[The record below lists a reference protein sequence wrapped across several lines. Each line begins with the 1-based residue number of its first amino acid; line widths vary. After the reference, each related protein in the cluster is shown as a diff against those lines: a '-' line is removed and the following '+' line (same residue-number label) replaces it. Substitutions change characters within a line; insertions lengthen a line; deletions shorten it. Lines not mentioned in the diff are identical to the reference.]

1 MIIFESLNFVL
12 FATFV
17 VRMSVFD
24 VFTALANLAVGSC
37 NGALVKV
44 ERSFR
49 AAARRQI
56 MAEKIVYLNGSFVAE
71 NEAKVSVLDS
81 GFNAGDGVYDVTRTF
96 AHKPFRLRDH
106 TARLFRSLR
115 YTRIDCGLSLE
126 DMEKVTVEVFE
137 RNRPMLEKE
146 EEVAIWQVV
155 SRGMRSSRGNRTIGR
170 ATVAIYCISIA
181 FEEFARHYVDGVKLV
196 IPSTRR
202 IPPQCLEP
210 KAKINNKMNHNMA
223 IFEAKQVDPHAIPLM
238 LDLDGNISE
247 SNAHNFFLVVNGKL
261 CTPSNKNV
269 LDGVTKDA
277 LFRLASKLEIEVME
291 GNFTPYDA
299 YNAEEAFLASTSP
312 TIVPVQSINGV
323 RPTQEVPGPVTKR
336 LIQAWSDMVGV
347 DIVLQALN
355 HLAGEERERLLKQW
369 RDKIAA

>member
-1 MIIFESLNFVL
+1 
-12 FATFV
+12 
-17 VRMSVFD
+17 MS
-24 VFTALANLAVGSC
+24 
-37 NGALVKV
+37 
-44 ERSFR
+44 
-49 AAARRQI
+49 
-56 MAEKIVYLNGSFVAE
+56 EKIIYLNGAFVPE
-71 NEAKVSVLDS
+71 SEAKVSVLDS
-81 GFNAGDGVYDVTRTF
+81 GFNAGDGVYDVTRSF
-96 AHKPFRLRDH
+96 DHKLFRLRDH

-115 YTRIDCGLSLE
+115 YTRIDCGLSPDE
-126 DMEKVTVEVFE
+126 MEKVTLEVFE
-137 RNRPMLEKE
+137 RNKPILEKG

-155 SRGMRSSRGNRTIGR
+155 SRGVRSSRGNRTIGK

-181 FEEFARHYVDGVKLV
+181 FEEFARHYIEGVKLV

-247 SNAHNFFLVVNGKL
+247 SNAHNFFLVLDGKL

-269 LDGVTKDA
+269 LDGITKDA
-277 LFRLASKLEIEVME
+277 LFELASKLKIEVME

-299 YNAEEAFLASTSP
+299 YNAEELFLASTSP

-323 RPTQEVPGPVTKR
+323 RPTKEVPGPATKR
-336 LIQAWSDMVGV
+336 LIQAWNDMVGV
-347 DIVLQALN
+347 DIVVQALN
-355 HLAGEERERLLKQW
+355 HLESGERDRLLAAW
-369 RDKIAA
+369 RAKTAA